1 MLDKINND
9 IFALSVYKQQIND
22 KNSFYNELSLNT
34 KEEKSSHTNE
44 LSYENIKGINLEEIE
59 NNFINDDNKAMA
71 KSLRLAT
78 LFSEDEVLSQAL
90 FNTVLGHPFDIGF
103 SILSNRYSD
112 KNIFLNHKN
121 KDKSFTSLLHNSL
134 LNKNESISKDKI
146 DEILLKTQSI
156 NFLDH
161 LLSNSKDQYGR
172 YKDDKDN
179 DYGFL
184 YNDYVL
190 QYEELSLKYKNIKN
204 INKNIISQF

>member
-1 MLDKINND
+1 MLNKINND
-9 IFALSVYKQQIND
+9 IYALSVYKQKINN
-22 KNSFYNELSLNT
+22 KSAFYNELSLNI
-34 KEEKSSHTNE
+34 KDDKSSHTNE
-44 LSYENIKGINLEEIE
+44 LSYENIKGITLEEIE
-59 NNFINDDNKAMA
+59 KNFVDEDNKSMA

-78 LFSEDEVLSQAL
+78 LFSEDEILSQAL

-112 KNIFLNHKN
+112 KNIFLNSNN
-121 KDKSFTSLLHNSL
+121 KDKSFTSLLHDSL
-134 LNKNESISKDKI
+134 LSKNESISQDKI
-146 DEILLKTQSI
+146 NEILIKTQSI

-190 QYEELSLKYKNIKN
+190 QYEELRSKYKNIEN